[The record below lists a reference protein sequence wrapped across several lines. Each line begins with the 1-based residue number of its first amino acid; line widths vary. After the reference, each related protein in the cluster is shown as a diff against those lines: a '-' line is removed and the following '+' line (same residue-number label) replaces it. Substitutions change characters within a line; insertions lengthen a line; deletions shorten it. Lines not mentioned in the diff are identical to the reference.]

1 GHAVSS
7 PSAASPG
14 RAPGAQRPGG
24 RPAAREPWP
33 PTIGELCTEFGEI
46 CRSAVDPL
54 EIASALEFE
63 GLGDQQAADRFGRA
77 DVFDLAEE
85 MYRLV
90 PRDPSEPDPPADP
103 WQGSRLRPAV
113 HALLYGIPAVCFTA
127 IGGLF
132 AGPGVL
138 TGLVVALVAG
148 WSLAQALAYAGYL
161 RLGQS
166 GTAQAQRTLR
176 AGLAIGLPLAV
187 AVMLATRAVT
197 GARVPVTGFG
207 IGEAAYMLGA
217 AVLMVLG
224 DEAWLFA
231 ALTPGLAAGAAFLA
245 AGRPR
250 GLEPL
255 VWVGLA
261 VTALACVG
269 FAVLRTPDRGGPG
282 GRHLSRTDLPGLAA
296 AAGFGMFAAGLFV
309 FPTAVIVYGRGRIP
323 PGALLAIMPLSLSMG
338 VAEWSLLWYRRR
350 TRSLL
355 LSGIEIEAF
364 ASRARL
370 ALLGAVLQYLAVTV
384 TLTVATA
391 ALARA
396 TGLLPVSAADIP
408 QVTAYV
414 LLGVAMFVALTLQAL
429 GLRAVPVAAC
439 GGALGIAVALR
450 SLGVAAEFVAYGSL
464 LVVLGGYAAARL
476 GRTIRHVY

>member
-1 GHAVSS
+1 MNAPATAHPERAADAHRHARR
-7 PSAASPG
+7 PTA
-14 RAPGAQRPGG
+14 RAP
-24 RPAAREPWP
+24 WP
-33 PTIGELCTEFGEI
+33 DTIDQLCAEFGEI

-63 GLGDQQAADRFGRA
+63 GLGDQLAADRFGRA

-138 TGLVVALVAG
+138 TGLIVALVTG
-148 WSLAQALAYAGYL
+148 WAMAQALAYAGYL

-166 GTAQAQRTLR
+166 GPAQAQRTLR
-176 AGLAIGLPLAV
+176 AGLAIGLPLAA
-187 AVMLATRAVT
+187 AVVLATSAVT
-197 GARVPVTGFG
+197 GARAPVTGFG

-224 DEAWLFA
+224 DEAWMFA
-231 ALTPGLAAGAAFLA
+231 ALTPGLAAGAAFIA
-245 AGRPR
+245 ADRPR
-250 GLEPL
+250 ALEPL
-255 VWVGLA
+255 AWAGLA
-261 VTALACVG
+261 ATALACVG
-269 FAVLRTPDRGGPG
+269 FAVLRTPGQGGPRA
-282 GRHLSRTDLPGLAA
+282 RHLSRPDLPGLAA

-309 FPTAVIVYGRGRIP
+309 FPTAVIVYGHGRIP

-364 ASRARL
+364 ARRARRAL
-370 ALLGAVLQYLAVTV
+370 AGAVLQYLAATV
-384 TLTVATA
+384 TLTA
-391 ALARA
+391 AAAVLARA
-396 TGLLPVSAADIP
+396 TGLLPVSAADVP
-408 QVTAYV
+408 QVIAYV

-439 GGALGIAVALR
+439 GAALGCAVALR
-450 SLGVAAEFVAYGSL
+450 SLGMAAEFVAYGGL
-464 LVVLGGYAAARL
+464 LVVLGGYAVAGL
-476 GRTIRHVY
+476 GRAIRHIY